1 MCIASY
7 IMDPKAILKMSDFSL
22 VMENKYEELLMFLSA
37 GSYPSE
43 YDKSQRQT
51 LRRYA
56 AKFRLKGQY
65 CNVNKQ
71 LNVIIG

>member
-1 MCIASY
+1 
-7 IMDPKAILKMSDFSL
+7 
-22 VMENKYEELLMFLSA
+22 MENKYEELLMFPSA